1 MKAKRFLTNPR
12 LVISGLGILAVML
25 MAFFAPFLAPYDPL
39 ELNTREALKS
49 PTAKHW
55 FGTDEYGRDILSRV
69 IYGAQI
75 SLRVAAGAVAFATL
89 FGVIFGMAGGY
100 FGRWVETLTMRMI
113 DVMMC
118 FPPIILGVFVV
129 GFLGPGVRNLI
140 LVIGLLY
147 IPRFARIAHSATL
160 SVKGRDFVEA
170 SRAIGAT
177 NFYIIRKAIFPN
189 ILAPIIVQA
198 SLSMAAAILL
208 ESGLSFLGLGVV
220 PPTPSWGLMIGNG
233 RGYMLIN
240 PWYVVWP
247 SLVLVAAIL
256 AINTFGDAL
265 RDILDPRLRI

>member
-1 MKAKRFLTNPR
+1 MNAKQLLTNPR
-12 LVISGLGILAVML
+12 LVIAGLGILVVML
-25 MAFFAPFLAPYDPL
+25 MAFFAPLLAPYDPL
-39 ELNTREALKS
+39 ELNTRQALKS
-49 PTAKHW
+49 PSAEHW
-55 FGTDEYGRDILSRV
+55 FGTDEYGRDIFSRV
-69 IYGAQI
+69 IYGSQI
-75 SLRVAAGAVAFATL
+75 SLRVAAGAVAFATF
-89 FGVIFGMAGGY
+89 FGVLLGVAGGY
-100 FGRWVETLTMRMI
+100 FGQWVETATMRTI
-113 DVMMC
+113 DVVMC

-160 SVKGRDFVEA
+160 SVKGQDFVEA
-170 SRAIGAT
+170 SHAIGAT
-177 NFYIIRKAIFPN
+177 DLHIVRKAILPN
-189 ILAPIIVQA
+189 ILAPIIVQV

-233 RGYMLIN
+233 RGYMMIN
-240 PWYVVWP
+240 PSYVVWP